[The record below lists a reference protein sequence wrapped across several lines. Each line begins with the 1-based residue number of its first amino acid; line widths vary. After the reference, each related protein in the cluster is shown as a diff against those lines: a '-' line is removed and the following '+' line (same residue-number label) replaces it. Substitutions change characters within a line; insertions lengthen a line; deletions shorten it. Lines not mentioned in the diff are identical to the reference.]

1 MNSYQLIDKHLHSFC
16 RPETENALR
25 MSDTCILSEPRMP
38 KIGKVREEN
47 KKNSCKMKNVRNR
60 EKGTGTIEKK
70 RNQFHLKMRIG
81 GKIRTTLLLGQD
93 DKSVTTCKD
102 AE

>member
-1 MNSYQLIDKHLHSFC
+1 
-16 RPETENALR
+16 
-25 MSDTCILSEPRMP
+25 
-38 KIGKVREEN
+38 
-47 KKNSCKMKNVRNR
+47 MKNVRNR

-70 RNQFHLKMRIG
+70 RNQFYLKMRI